1 MIGHSRSGK
10 TSYMAGLYNQFGDN
24 KDGIGITTYDTS
36 KKAKLKQ
43 LGSNLASGV
52 YPKGTDIASE
62 YNFHLMIEGDI
73 IIPFNWYD
81 YRGGALMQNSK
92 SSPEVAILIKK
103 IEDADALIVFLDGE
117 KLANDEDIDDFEDE
131 YDVIIWSIQKAILN
145 KKSTNY
151 FPISFVI
158 TKGDLFDDYSILY
171 ESEGLDY
178 FMPLIKNI
186 KGGSAAAGMLSVCE
200 VASNGI
206 FNILPPLLFSLYYG
220 MPEYIGQRMDYL
232 NSEINHYNSLW
243 PNLIDDTFGVLS
255 KIFGSG
261 DYITDREQ
269 AVESMKR
276 IQKEKK
282 NLEFLDSCKDG
293 MKEIIDKWV
302 EQNIIMAF

>member
-36 KKAKLKQ
+36 KKAQLKRI
-43 LGSNLASGV
+43 GSNLASGV

-92 SSPEVAILIKK
+92 SSPDVAKLIKK

-145 KKSTNY
+145 KKNTNY
-151 FPISFVI
+151 FPISFVM
-158 TKGDLFDDYSILY
+158 TKGDLFDDYSVLY

-220 MPEYIGQRMDYL
+220 MPEYISQRMDYL

-255 KIFGSG
+255 KFFGSG
-261 DYITDREQ
+261 DYKTDREQ

-276 IQKEKK
+276 IQEEKK
-282 NLEFLDSCKDG
+282 NLEFLDSCKDEF
-293 MKEIIDKWV
+293 KNIIDKWV
-302 EQNIIMAF
+302 EKQIIIVF